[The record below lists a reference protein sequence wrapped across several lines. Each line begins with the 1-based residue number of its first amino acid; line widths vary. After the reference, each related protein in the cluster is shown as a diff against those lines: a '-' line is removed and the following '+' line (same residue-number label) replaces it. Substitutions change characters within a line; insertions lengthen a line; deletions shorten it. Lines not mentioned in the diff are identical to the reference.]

1 MGVKIY
7 LVRHGEAGGSWDNTA
22 DPGLSDKG
30 ISQADAVGRL
40 LNETIAPINI
50 FSSPLKRAQETA
62 KPIGSLWRQT
72 VDIAPQLTEVPSAGV
87 EFKDRRQWLTG
98 ILEGQWKDQS
108 DVLQN
113 WRSNIVEFAKSQTE
127 DAVFVTHF
135 VVINSLV
142 GFAEGNDNVLVFRPD
157 TCSVTTIGLDLDRLH
172 LIEKGQEALTV
183 VK

>member
-7 LVRHGEAGGSWDNTA
+7 LVRHGEAGGAWDSTA

-30 ISQADAVGRL
+30 LSQADTAARL

-62 KPIGSLWRQT
+62 KPISDLWQQT

-87 EFKDRRQWLTG
+87 AFKDRRQWLTG
-98 ILEGQWKDQS
+98 ILQGRWTDQS
-108 DVLQN
+108 DVLKN

-127 DAVFVTHF
+127 DAIFVTHF

-142 GFAEGNDNVLVFRPD
+142 GFTEDNENVLVFRPD
-157 TCSVTTIGLDLDRLH
+157 TCSVTTIGLDLGRLH
-172 LIEKGQEALTV
+172 LVEKGQEALTV
-183 VK
+183 IK